1 MATQY
6 TAGITQGQVWTADIA
21 NQIGATWETWTPTVT
36 QSGTFTFTN
45 NLSRYMRINKLVIAT
60 TFVTMTNNAGV
71 AGNAVTMTIPIAGQS
86 QSGQMMAFGFI
97 YDSSANTL
105 YNVTAQTT
113 VNTSTIAFYQGMATG
128 GSLFGV
134 VPNLAIANADQF
146 RITIIYEAA

>member
-6 TAGITQGQVWTADIA
+6 TAGLTQGQKLTADIM
-21 NQIGATWETWTPTVT
+21 NQIGAAWETWTPTVT

-45 NLSRYMRINKLVIAT
+45 NISRYTRVNKLVIAT
-60 TFVTMTNNAGV
+60 TYVQFTNNAGV
-71 AGNAVTMTIPIAGQS
+71 AGNAVNMSIPIAAQS
-86 QSGQMMAFGFI
+86 NSGQMMAFGFI

-113 VNTSTIAFYQGMATG
+113 VNASTIAFYQGMATG

-134 VPNLAIANADQF
+134 VPNLALATSDQM